1 MLRNSI
7 LNNRH
12 IALDDYDLHAEKIAV
27 PIHDGM
33 HNTLPK
39 SINNLIIFDSESA
52 KI

>member
-7 LNNRH
+7 LHNRY
-12 IALDDYDLHAEKIAV
+12 IALDDYDLRAEKVAV

-39 SINNLIIFDSESA
+39 SINNLIIFDSESV